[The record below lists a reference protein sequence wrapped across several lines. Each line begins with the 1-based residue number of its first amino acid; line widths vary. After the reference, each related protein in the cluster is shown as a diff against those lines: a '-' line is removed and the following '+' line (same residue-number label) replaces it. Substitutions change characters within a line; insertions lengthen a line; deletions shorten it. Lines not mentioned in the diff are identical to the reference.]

1 MNRPE
6 NRSPLTGRLMMGPDG
21 AVYDLRTG
29 TPQESPDDLSS
40 AVSPRLSQH
49 ASDGGVGGGCLAY
62 SAEAP
67 SRGGGNGSVCFGYS
81 AEAPRQ
87 APGQGSP
94 CFRFSAGGVV
104 HPCFAH

>member
-6 NRSPLTGRLMMGPDG
+6 NRSPLTGRLMIGPDG

-49 ASDGGVGGGCLAY
+49 SSDGGVGGGCFA
-62 SAEAP
+62 
-67 SRGGGNGSVCFGYS
+67 YS

-94 CFRFSAGGVV
+94 CFRFSAEALAGPRGD
-104 HPCFAH
+104 